1 MVYEASIHM
10 EKCVWEVITTKM
22 KCTANNELKL
32 HAHLDN
38 YDSLGNAAL
47 ILGYKCMW
55 KGIIQLKF

>member
-1 MVYEASIHM
+1 MSS
-10 EKCVWEVITTKM
+10 
-22 KCTANNELKL
+22 KL

-55 KGIIQLKF
+55 EGIIQLKF